1 MMTAVVMSVIT
12 PSVVVTSVMA
22 PSPSLS
28 FSPFFSNCVLNW
40 KISVDIFL
48 EHLEVSHRVHKTAG
62 VPRHLSKRESSL
74 TTSSLPTKT

>member
-1 MMTAVVMSVIT
+1 MTSAVMLSVIMS
-12 PSVVVTSVMA
+12 SVLA

-48 EHLEVSHRVHKTAG
+48 EHLEVSHRVHETAG
-62 VPRHLSKRESSL
+62 VPPHLSKRESSL